1 MSKKDAS
8 GFTPQE
14 RHQIIV
20 DYLKS
25 INKPTKVFHLRWKPG
40 ELLTGE
46 VLETTPMFWYMKYQ
60 WGRAE
65 IEEMF
70 YKARCVIGPL
80 FDMALQQTYGGSA
93 GARWRGAVPQKE
105 KSKWRQRQAEKVAQ
119 WQAEEAEKLKQ
130 QEEAEKQR
138 MADQQKLLADEQ
150 KRRAEEERLRKEAQK
165 TLAYKSKDIW
175 NACSDFGAD
184 KSIGYKA
191 FSDNLKDRGINVSPL
206 LAKQLFDSL
215 AGREAALTK
224 PQMDDLIK
232 KLDQMN
238 ESLNIKW
245 TDLGDTL
252 GAQVIMKRILLAAGT
267 GTPFNVD
274 DFVFAQKFGVSISPV
289 QYMNKLSDRDVNWDD
304 RVRAMEQLGANLG
317 NNPLFNN
324 VLAKGN
330 IPDLLC
336 GWATQILD
344 NKPEVQKTAIETIP
358 DVFHNAMEFGDK
370 DIAVGYLEEV
380 LDNLYKVLDDPNA
393 RKNHPAAKKAIN
405 ALVDDV
411 VKNGD
416 PESVLVVSHILAE
429 KCDIENANNPESRE
443 NALNNLQKIMFGDPS
458 PIVRKLQDK
467 TSKDPPTNIFNN
479 LPPPGSVNREWL
491 DIGTNKI
498 PGPSKNYLE
507 KREAPERYTDTERSG
522 LKPKDYEPQNLQPEF
537 EKKYDS
543 GIGPD
548 EKMQFVPT
556 DPAGPYAHV
565 KSDPSNARVKQPV
578 NFDASKS
585 HDCDNEPCKTFKWD
599 FGDGSPNVT
608 TKGPYTTHPYQHAG
622 VYPVTVTVTDKYG
635 FTAPATCTQRV
646 FEPRGPNQ
654 IGPPAAFLTG
664 RPPTTKVN
672 ELATFD
678 ASKSHDFQNKPCE
691 NFVFDFGDGT
701 KPVHSSK
708 PVVKHPYELRGT
720 YPVTVVVTDKYGQK
734 ATASLNH
741 RVIDPELPDPLGPTA
756 HVTSNPSE
764 AKVMQP
770 VTFDASKSKDFE
782 GDPCKSFLW
791 TFGDNTKPVRTSVPE
806 VVHPYA
812 KPGSYPVTV
821 EVVDKYG
828 KTAQAGLTQR
838 VVDPKNPSGPPYAH
852 LNNLP
857 PVSDVDEPV
866 TFDAS
871 KSHDFKGDPCTK
883 FVWDFGDKS
892 PKKTTNTPITQHPYA
907 MPGSYPVK
915 VIAYDKLG
923 QPAEAMVNQRVR
935 TPPQPEP
942 GIEPPYVTAT
952 STPSNARPKQKVK
965 FDASKSQDFEGDP
978 LKTFEWDFGDGT
990 PLVTTK
996 TPITHHA
1003 YDETGTY
1010 PVKVKGIDKYDQPGH
1025 AKLSQLV
1032 TDPKNPNQPLPPYA
1046 HIVSDPPIS
1055 DPKQVVQF
1063 DASKS
1068 HDQFNK
1074 PCVSFLWDFGDGSA
1088 KVTTPTPYTKHPY
1101 ENPGAY
1107 PVTVVATDK
1116 NGLSAQAGLTQRVRV
1131 IPDITDP
1138 YVALRSTPS
1147 KAKVKEPVRFDSS
1160 ESVDMDGD
1168 PCKTFV
1174 WDFGDGTPTT
1184 TTTTPIVNHCYD
1196 NPGTYP
1202 VKVTA
1207 TDKYGRKGQAHLNQ
1221 PVLDPKNPTK
1231 IGPPY
1236 AAVRSNPQES
1246 MVNQP
1251 VQFDASKSHDFEGGP
1266 CKSFLWDFGDNS
1278 PKVTTAEP
1286 YTKHPY
1292 KKAGVYPVTVEVTDK
1307 HDQKAS
1313 AGLNQ
1318 RVRAPQIE
1326 DPFVALRNEPPTS
1339 RPKQKVKFDAS
1350 ESVDMDG
1357 DPCKNYVFSFG
1368 DGTAPIES
1376 STPIVYHPYAE
1387 PGSYP
1392 VTVLATDKYGRK
1404 GNASVTQRV
1413 IDPSDPKKILPPTA
1427 HVISDPP
1434 DSRPKQPVTFD
1445 ASKSQD
1451 MHGDPCKKFV
1461 WDFGDGSPKK
1471 TTNGPITKHPYA
1483 KPGVYPVTVQVTDK
1497 YAQTADASLQQRC
1510 SDPTRYDDDPSGGPR
1525 APKKKNYGG
1534 KRGQQPQRSTDPVG
1548 KFGTSG
1554 KNQKPASFHNV
1565 PPEHKEPDM
1574 PQDEIGDEFRNVVH
1588 DAISKA
1594 ILDPNPQNK
1603 KAATKTAAVFSKLDP
1618 HFMDKCDP
1626 EAKKRYEWGLKPYR
1640 PKNPRPLP
1648 PRPEYKP
1655 GVKALHPVQLEVN
1668 VDVGKPIM
1676 PDI

>member
-507 KREAPERYTDTERSG
+507 KREGKPKFGANSADTTDPNNSIPPDEYADNASGSNTKHPKDLDPYWDFPDDPRRRRNKIKNVELKFPRSAPERYTDTERSG

-599 FGDGSPNVT
+599 FGDGSPKKRTKEAVT
-608 TKGPYTTHPYQHAG
+608 QHPFGAIGH
-622 VYPVTVTVTDKYG
+622 YPTTVTVTDKHG
-635 FTAPATCTQRV
+635 QKDKAHTNTQVTDTDPAKTSRIDV
-646 FEPRGPNQ
+646 
-654 IGPPAAFLTG
+654 I
-664 RPPTTKVN
+664 RPPVAVL
-672 ELATFD
+672 E
-678 ASKSHDFQNKPCE
+678 S
-691 NFVFDFGDGT
+691 
-701 KPVHSSK
+701 
-708 PVVKHPYELRGT
+708 
-720 YPVTVVVTDKYGQK
+720 
-734 ATASLNH
+734 
-741 RVIDPELPDPLGPTA
+741 DPKETCPR
-756 HVTSNPSE
+756 E
-764 AKVMQP
+764 AVD
-770 VTFDASKSKDFE
+770 FDASKSKDM
-782 GDPCKSFLW
+782 
-791 TFGDNTKPVRTSVPE
+791 
-806 VVHPYA
+806 
-812 KPGSYPVTV
+812 
-821 EVVDKYG
+821 YG
-828 KTAQAGLTQR
+828 K
-838 VVDPKNPSGPPYAH
+838 PC
-852 LNNLP
+852 
-857 PVSDVDEPV
+857 VSY
-866 TFDAS
+866 T
-871 KSHDFKGDPCTK
+871 
-883 FVWDFGDKS
+883 WDFGDHS
-892 PKKTTNTPITQHPYA
+892 PH
-907 MPGSYPVK
+907 
-915 VIAYDKLG
+915 
-923 QPAEAMVNQRVR
+923 
-935 TPPQPEP
+935 
-942 GIEPPYVTAT
+942 
-952 STPSNARPKQKVK
+952 
-965 FDASKSQDFEGDP
+965 
-978 LKTFEWDFGDGT
+978 
-990 PLVTTK
+990 VTTK
-996 TPITHHA
+996 EA
-1003 YDETGTY
+1003 
-1010 PVKVKGIDKYDQPGH
+1010 
-1025 AKLSQLV
+1025 
-1032 TDPKNPNQPLPPYA
+1032 
-1046 HIVSDPPIS
+1046 
-1055 DPKQVVQF
+1055 
-1063 DASKS
+1063 
-1068 HDQFNK
+1068 
-1074 PCVSFLWDFGDGSA
+1074 
-1088 KVTTPTPYTKHPY
+1088 YTKHPY
-1101 ENPGAY
+1101 QKIGHY
-1107 PVTVVATDK
+1107 PVTVTVKDR
-1116 NGLSAQAGLTQRVRV
+1116 NGLTDAATVQQKVSQT
-1131 IPDITDP
+1131 IPARASTEWDPINSFESISPVQKTDP
-1138 YVALRSTPS
+1138 CYASFV
-1147 KAKVKEPVRFDSS
+1147 DS
-1160 ESVDMDGD
+1160 VY
-1168 PCKTFV
+1168 P
-1174 WDFGDGTPTT
+1174 PTA
-1184 TTTTPIVNHCYD
+1184 HLEG
-1196 NPGTYP
+1196 NP
-1202 VKVTA
+1202 KVTSPNELV
-1207 TDKYGRKGQAHLNQ
+1207 D
-1221 PVLDPKNPTK
+1221 
-1231 IGPPY
+1231 
-1236 AAVRSNPQES
+1236 
-1246 MVNQP
+1246 
-1251 VQFDASKSHDFEGGP
+1251 FDASRSHDWQGKP
-1266 CKSFLWDFGDNS
+1266 CVEFTFDFGDNS
-1278 PKVTTAEP
+1278 PQVTQQSP
-1286 YTKHPY
+1286 FVKHPY
-1292 KKAGVYPVTVEVTDK
+1292 NKIGHYPVSVEVKDK
-1307 HDQKAS
+1307 NGLTGKAHCNQKCIDSDPAS
-1313 AGLNQ
+1313 NS
-1318 RVRAPQIE
+1318 RVDVIYP
-1326 DPFVALRNEPPTS
+1326 
-1339 RPKQKVKFDAS
+1339 
-1350 ESVDMDG
+1350 
-1357 DPCKNYVFSFG
+1357 
-1368 DGTAPIES
+1368 
-1376 STPIVYHPYAE
+1376 PYAHVV
-1387 PGSYP
+1387 G
-1392 VTVLATDKYGRK
+1392 V
-1404 GNASVTQRV
+1404 
-1413 IDPSDPKKILPPTA
+1413 PPQTKPNVA
-1427 HVISDPP
+1427 VD
-1434 DSRPKQPVTFD
+1434 FD
-1445 ASKSQD
+1445 ASKSKD
-1451 MHGDPCKKFV
+1451 MYDKL
-1461 WDFGDGSPKK
+1461 
-1471 TTNGPITKHPYA
+1471 
-1483 KPGVYPVTVQVTDK
+1483 PV
-1497 YAQTADASLQQRC
+1497 
-1510 SDPTRYDDDPSGGPR
+1510 
-1525 APKKKNYGG
+1525 
-1534 KRGQQPQRSTDPVG
+1534 
-1548 KFGTSG
+1548 
-1554 KNQKPASFHNV
+1554 
-1565 PPEHKEPDM
+1565 
-1574 PQDEIGDEFRNVVH
+1574 EF
-1588 DAISKA
+1588 
-1594 ILDPNPQNK
+1594 
-1603 KAATKTAAVFSKLDP
+1603 
-1618 HFMDKCDP
+1618 
-1626 EAKKRYEWGLKPYR
+1626 
-1640 PKNPRPLP
+1640 
-1648 PRPEYKP
+1648 
-1655 GVKALHPVQLEVN
+1655 
-1668 VDVGKPIM
+1668 
-1676 PDI
+1676 